1 MLFITFITTTMHV
14 DQDDIQIK
22 RIYAEENKI
31 TVLLL
36 LLFIGNLFIRF
47 T

>member
-1 MLFITFITTTMHV
+1 MHV

>member
-1 MLFITFITTTMHV
+1 MHV

-31 TVLLL
+31 TVLVS
-36 LLFIGNLFIRF
+36 LLFIRNLIIRF